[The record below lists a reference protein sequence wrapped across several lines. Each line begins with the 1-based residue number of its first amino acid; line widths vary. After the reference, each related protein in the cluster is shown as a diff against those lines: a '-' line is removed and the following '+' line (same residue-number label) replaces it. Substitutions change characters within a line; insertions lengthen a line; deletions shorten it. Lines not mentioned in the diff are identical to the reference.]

1 MTQESIRSL
10 DEIMSREPAHDEVQT
25 TNEPAQPETDGQ
37 GQTRNADGK
46 FAPKP
51 ETGAEENGNSDHAA
65 QVAVEGG
72 DGKGKVPLQAVQAE
86 RGKRKEAENEA
97 EALRRE
103 LAELRGQVSVL
114 SRPAQQPQPAEKPK
128 PKTFWENPDEF
139 LAERLA
145 PIQQETTQRH
155 FLNSRMLADEKFGA
169 DTVKEADDALG
180 ALIQANDPSV
190 VELQQRI
197 KTSPHPY
204 ADLVSWHQR
213 RKAMADIGDDPVSFR
228 ERERERIRAEILAE
242 QAAAQPEITTQQPP
256 AARAPMPSNF
266 AGARSEG
273 PRTGVTFQGPK
284 PLSDITKGSAQ

>member
-1 MTQESIRSL
+1 MTQESPRSL
-10 DEIMSREPAHDEVQT
+10 DEIMSREPVAEIIQEP
-25 TNEPAQPETDGQ
+25 NEPAQPETDGQ
-37 GQTRNADGK
+37 GRTRDENGK
-46 FAPKP
+46 FSAKP
-51 ETGAEENGNSDHAA
+51 NTGAEENGNTDNAA
-65 QVAVEGG
+65 QAAVEGS

-86 RGKRKEAENEA
+86 RDKRKEAQTEA

-128 PKTFWENPDEF
+128 PKTFWESPDEF

-155 FLNSRMLADEKFGA
+155 FLNSKMLADEKFGA

-180 ALIQANDPSV
+180 ALIQANDPSIN
-190 VELQQRI
+190 ELQQRI

-242 QAAAQPEITTQQPP
+242 QAAAPAEITNQQQP

-266 AGARSEG
+266 ASARSEG
-273 PRTGVTFQGPK
+273 PRTGVAFQGPK
-284 PLSDITKGSAQ
+284 SLSEITKGSAQ